1 MKNKLSQQV
10 VKTWLDNYGKAWRT
24 GDAKI
29 LQSLFS
35 KNASYHETPFQ
46 KPLRG
51 IKEIKEY
58 WKAESKVWIDVKFRA
73 GKFWISGDIFFAEWD
88 CELKRVSTKT
98 KVRMAGVFVCETD
111 KNMVKNLR
119 EFWHIA

>member
-98 KVRMAGVFVCETD
+98 KVRMAG
-111 KNMVKNLR
+111 
-119 EFWHIA
+119 